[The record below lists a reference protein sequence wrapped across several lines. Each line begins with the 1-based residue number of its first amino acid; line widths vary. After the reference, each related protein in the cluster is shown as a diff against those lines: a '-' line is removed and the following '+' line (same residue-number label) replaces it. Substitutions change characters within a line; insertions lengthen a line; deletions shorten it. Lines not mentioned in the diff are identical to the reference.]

1 MQGKGRDVHL
11 LTYLVSLLFIGY
23 FVRGLL
29 A

>member
-1 MQGKGRDVHL
+1 MQGKGRDVHV
-11 LTYLVSLLFIGY
+11 LTYLVSILFIGY